1 MAAETAGSTLAAEA
15 AGSTLA
21 ADAVGA
27 SLSNETRVIRGGD
40 PRGVLTGVREG
51 PNALSQDSWG

>member
-40 PRGVLTGVREG
+40 PRGVLTGV
-51 PNALSQDSWG
+51 